1 MKHEGRSDR
10 KQRRSSRPRS
20 LPATNLRSSIYR
32 IWRGLPWILLLLVV
46 AAGIAPLLNPNPA
59 PWLTPVGETSVLGLF
74 ILYVIYA
81 LHHWSAGNR
90 WTAVLMLTMP
100 LLANFFAATAFT
112 DSTQLATILVFAFVV
127 AAFGAGIVCSTS
139 VGAARIIRERS
150 SHRHYRDRFPSG
162 SVAFIAVILLSGV
175 ALNAATPSY
184 LDQNLG
190 IITQSSAPVIS
201 ALTSTQQY
209 EVPYPTV
216 TIRPTVVASK
226 QVTQSSA
233 DPVNLPQ
240 TRAIQ
245 KGGGASYTTNPITR
259 SLPFTVKGRS
269 RIVSLTLYGGLSQYL
284 DNKRPAFYGDY
295 LEYVNEPA
303 QAEAIHAIANALRS
317 QAGSGDDAA
326 RAAISLVQHIPY
338 DYARMSVPST
348 DLRHPY
354 QVLYDNTGVCSEKSV
369 LLAALLK
376 ELGYGVALLKFDS
389 QNHMAVGIL
398 CPAQYSYRGTGYAF
412 IESTRPNIP
421 TYADGNYVGVGQLTT
436 MPTVISVAAGS
447 SFATISEEAT
457 DANEYRSLL
466 AMGSVLP
473 SAQYA
478 RYQVIVKKY
487 DIQ

>member
-1 MKHEGRSDR
+1 M
-10 KQRRSSRPRS
+10 
-20 LPATNLRSSIYR
+20 TLRSSLYR
-32 IWRGLPWILLLLVV
+32 IWRILPWILLLLVV
-46 AAGIAPLLNPNPA
+46 AASIAPLLNPNPA
-59 PWLTPVGETSVLGLF
+59 PWLTPVGETSLLGLF

-81 LHHWSAGNR
+81 VRHWSAGNR
-90 WTAVLMLTMP
+90 WTAVLMVTTP
-100 LLANFFAATAFT
+100 LLATVITTTTFT
-112 DSTQLATILVFAFVV
+112 DATQLATILAFAFVV
-127 AAFGAGIVCSTS
+127 AAVGAGILCST
-139 VGAARIIRERS
+139 GAWAARVIRERG

-184 LDQNLG
+184 LDQNVAL
-190 IITQSSAPVIS
+190 ITQSASPVLS
-201 ALTSTQQY
+201 ALTPALQY
-209 EVPYPTV
+209 DVPYPTV
-216 TIRPTVVASK
+216 TVRPAVIASSH
-226 QVTQSSA
+226 VTLSST
-233 DPVNLPQ
+233 DPVTLLP
-240 TRAIQ
+240 TRAAQ
-245 KGGGASYTTNPITR
+245 GGGGASYTTDPTTR
-259 SLPFTVKGRS
+259 SLPFTVRGRS
-269 RIVSLTLYGGLSQYL
+269 GTVGVTLYGGLSRYL

-295 LEYVNEPA
+295 REYVNEPA
-303 QAEAIHAIANALRS
+303 QAETIRAIANALRS

-338 DYARMSVPST
+338 DEARLSVQSS

-376 ELGYGVALLKFDS
+376 ELGYGVALLSFDS

-421 TYADGNYVGVGQLTT
+421 TYADGNYVGVGHLTT

-447 SFATISEEAT
+447 SFATIGEEVA

-478 RYQVIVKKY
+478 RYQTLVKKY